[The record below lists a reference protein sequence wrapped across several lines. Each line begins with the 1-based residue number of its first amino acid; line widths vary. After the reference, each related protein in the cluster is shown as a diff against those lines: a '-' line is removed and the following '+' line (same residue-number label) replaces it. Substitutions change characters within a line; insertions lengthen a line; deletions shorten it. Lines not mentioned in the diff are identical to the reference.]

1 MENMVIRIGLT
12 GGIAAG
18 KSTVSRRL
26 GELGATI
33 IDYDALARQ
42 VVEPGGVALQRI
54 VDVFGPEAVG
64 ADGKLDRTWLAE
76 RVFGEHTDPHA
87 RQRLDAIEHPLIYE
101 LAKRIDMQTA
111 RQNSSAVIVH
121 DIPLLA
127 EVLHD
132 LPFSFD
138 HIVTVEAPESIRI
151 ERMIRARGM
160 DRAQAR
166 ARIASQSKRSAR
178 IAMADTVVDSNVDVK
193 TMLERV
199 DSLYATWR
207 DEASAS
213 GR

>member
-1 MENMVIRIGLT
+1 MVIRIGLT

-76 RVFGEHTDPHA
+76 RVFGEHADPHA

-101 LAKRIDMQTA
+101 WAKRIDMQTA

-151 ERMIRARGM
+151 ERMIRTRGM
-160 DRAQAR
+160 DRAQAQ

-193 TMLERV
+193 TMLARV

>member
-1 MENMVIRIGLT
+1 MVIRIGLT

-64 ADGKLDRTWLAE
+64 ADGRLNRIWLAN

-101 LAKRIDMQTA
+101 LAQRIDMQTA
-111 RQNSSAVIVH
+111 RQSSSAVIVH

-151 ERMIRARGM
+151 ERMIRTRGM
-160 DRAQAR
+160 DRAQAQ

-193 TMLERV
+193 SMLERV

>member
-18 KSTVSRRL
+18 KSTVSCRL

-64 ADGKLDRTWLAE
+64 ADGRLNRIWLAN

-101 LAKRIDMQTA
+101 LAQRIDMQTA
-111 RQNSSAVIVH
+111 RQSSSAVIVH

-151 ERMIRARGM
+151 ERMIRTRGM
-160 DRAQAR
+160 DRAQAQ

-193 TMLERV
+193 SMLERV